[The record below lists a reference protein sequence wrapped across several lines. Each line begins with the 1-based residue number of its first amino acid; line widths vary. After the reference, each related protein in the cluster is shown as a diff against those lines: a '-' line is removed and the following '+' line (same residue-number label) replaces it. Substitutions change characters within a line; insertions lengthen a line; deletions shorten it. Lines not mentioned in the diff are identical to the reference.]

1 MAHRA
6 MPANA
11 SFNDAMAAADRRLNL
26 LGLEIVTVRAAG
38 RDFEITA
45 VSDQDR
51 LLAAASELEVFPFGL
66 LLWEAGVVMADVVGE
81 ASPLGAVLEL
91 GAGAGLGGLVAAA
104 LGANVLQTDHSAE
117 ALALCRRNA
126 EANGIAAIEQSFG
139 DWTDW
144 HHEGRYDCVIGAD
157 ILYEPALYGDI
168 VRVLERAVATGRQG
182 HPDRSGAFPCG
193 SARRGFEIAGLGGGG
208 RGATGSGF
216 AAVPAVR
223 DSTRGRD
230 PGVARLADQAVEDE
244 AFVWFGGGAGGFAL
258 AAVCRGGFFSLR
270 RFKGAADAAAGH
282 ARCKRAGNRQS
293 GDGLQHCA
301 A

>member
-81 ASPLGAVLEL
+81 AWPLGAVLEL

-104 LGANVLQTDHSAE
+104 LGAKVLQTDHSAE

-157 ILYEPALYGDI
+157 ILYEPALYRDI
-168 VRVLERAVATGRQG
+168 VRVLERAVAPGGRVILTD
-182 HPDRSGAFPCG
+182 PARSHAAQLVEDLRSRGWVVEVE
-193 SARRGFEIAGLGGGG
+193 ARR
-208 RGATGSGF
+208 
-216 AAVPAVR
+216 VPALPPCQPFETVR
-223 DSTRGRD
+223 VDVIRASRD
-230 PGVARLADQAVEDE
+230 
-244 AFVWFGGGAGGFAL
+244 
-258 AAVCRGGFFSLR
+258 
-270 RFKGAADAAAGH
+270 
-282 ARCKRAGNRQS
+282 
-293 GDGLQHCA
+293 
-301 A
+301 